1 MKIKSTVWQVLAAG
15 SFGAGLLYALGIEG
29 TAQVGG
35 TISDSQFITAMAL
48 ILAGLALMRLGFA
61 GNRPPAAT
69 VTAGLTAAMPAP
81 RSRSTGRTG
90 GTPDGQQQQDLHP
103 HLCGLRQGDATG
115 VPDKDA
121 VPGVCRPAQTAAARP
136 VAGSAQGGDPVSHA
150 PAFQCCQPSAPGRG
164 PTSCKG

>member
-61 GNRPPAAT
+61 AETRE
-69 VTAGLTAAMPAP
+69 
-81 RSRSTGRTG
+81 
-90 GTPDGQQQQDLHP
+90 Q
-103 HLCGLRQGDATG
+103 
-115 VPDKDA
+115 
-121 VPGVCRPAQTAAARP
+121 AARRNRY
-136 VAGSAQGGDPVSHA
+136 
-150 PAFQCCQPSAPGRG
+150 GRIDRRRTEE
-164 PTSCKG
+164 PEYRQNRRDA